1 MTAIS
6 KSKRNEIMRI
16 FSEIPRDYQ
25 EYSAMILIAEIALK
39 TGSTLNH
46 ATGIIEN
53 AKAELREYKLQE
65 GHAQKSFEL
74 LSN

>member
-6 KSKRNEIMRI
+6 KSKRNEILRL
-16 FSEIPRDYQ
+16 FSEIPIEYR
-25 EYSAMILIAEIALK
+25 EYSAMILIAEIALR
-39 TGSTLNH
+39 TGENLNY

-65 GHAQKSFEL
+65 GHACKSFEL